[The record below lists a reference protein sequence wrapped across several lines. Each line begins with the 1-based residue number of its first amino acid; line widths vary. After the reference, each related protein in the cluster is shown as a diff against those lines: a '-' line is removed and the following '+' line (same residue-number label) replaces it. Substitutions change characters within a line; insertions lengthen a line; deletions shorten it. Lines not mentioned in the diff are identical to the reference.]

1 MPKRG
6 CYPDI
11 EVTVTFRKWWPSG
24 GLLLQHRRQE
34 RKAAAGPGVAIAT
47 LWLGA
52 GLLPRSSPPLPA
64 LSSAPSKALVQFD
77 PTFISKA
84 PGGQPPGLA
93 GRRAGTPAGLAR
105 RCHVAWHPGVPSEME
120 RWHPDVVRAPGC
132 VCVGGGHPQFP
143 CCFRRVGGHF

>member
-84 PGGQPPGLA
+84 PGGPTPWA
-93 GRRAGTPAGLAR
+93 GRP
-105 RCHVAWHPGVPSEME
+105 E
-120 RWHPDVVRAPGC
+120 
-132 VCVGGGHPQFP
+132 GGHPSGS
-143 CCFRRVGGHF
+143 CETMSRGVASRGAL